1 MKRISRWLKV
11 FALAVAGSAAGT
23 TALAQWQ
30 TPDQFKGVINDHP
43 VSPSTA
49 GATVWELRGP
59 WSLDM
64 RANPGTA
71 NFSAGLTMEYS
82 DVYVGSVAAAAAD
95 ARHQHTHTIKMNDA
109 TITENPGDCP
119 TGTTPYPTYTWQFEV
134 TGMADVTGNGGSPF
148 PGPVPLQICV
158 GGGPDLKYSNI
169 TLVFTNLPD
178 NTPSA
183 ATSHF
188 GGQAIHG
195 VVTNVGSRVGD
206 EHDR

>member
-1 MKRISRWLKV
+1 MKGISSWFKV
-11 FALAVAGSAAGT
+11 MALAVAGSAAGT
-23 TALAQWQ
+23 TAWAQWHR
-30 TPDQFKGVINDHP
+30 PDQLKGVINDHP
-43 VSPSTA
+43 VSPATA
-49 GATVWELRGP
+49 GSTVWELSGP
-59 WSLDM
+59 WSLEVRGDS
-64 RANPGTA
+64 GSA
-71 NFSAGLTMEYS
+71 NFSAALTMEYS
-82 DVYVGSVAAAAAD
+82 DVYLGTVAAAATD

-109 TITENPGDCP
+109 TVTENPVDCP

-148 PGPVPLQICV
+148 AGPVPLQVCV

-178 NTPSA
+178 DTPSA

-195 VVTNVGSRVGD
+195 VVTKAGRDGD
-206 EHDR
+206 